1 MKQTWIRFIVCMG
14 IWIGTLVK
22 GSFCFA
28 NWVDY
33 IVVEKEKRI
42 MKLFEKGR
50 EIRSYKIAL
59 GKNPIGKKE
68 KEGDMRTPEG
78 RYLID
83 FKQKKSKFHLALH
96 ISYPNRKDKIRANQK
111 GAPPGGDIM
120 IHGLKKG
127 WEWLGER
134 HTTQNWTRGCI
145 AVTNPEI
152 EEIWKLVRGGTVVEI
167 RP

>member
-1 MKQTWIRFIVCMG
+1 MKRTWTCFIVCIG
-14 IWIGTLVK
+14 IGVSMLLK

-28 NWVDY
+28 KWVDY

-42 MKLFEKGR
+42 MKLFEKGH

-59 GKNPIGKKE
+59 GKNPIGQKE

-78 RYLID
+78 KYLID

-96 ISYPNRKDKIRANQK
+96 ISYPNKKDKIRANQI
-111 GAPPGGDIM
+111 GVSPGGDIM

-127 WEWLGER
+127 WEWLGNR
-134 HTTQNWTRGCI
+134 HVSQDWTAGCI

-152 EEIWKLVRGGTVVEI
+152 EEIWKLVRGGTIVEI